1 MTNKKFKKA
10 AMALALTACVAATPL
25 AANAETPD
33 NAADVQAPAAVDHT
47 EADTQEAPEAELPVA
62 EEPEAQPAAEAAA
75 QPAAPEATPIAVELP
90 TAEETPEDEETP
102 EEKEETPV
110 EVTPTE
116 DAVVEKETPAK
127 VAPAPAAAKANADIP
142 MEDPDADI
150 LIEDPDADIA
160 TMDGAENAVSDEHEA
175 KIGDTSYG
183 TLDEALKNAQ
193 VGNEVVLQKD
203 HKGNIKITEW
213 IKLNLNGKKIEGNVD
228 VDLSGKKDDA
238 ATTQDGETAA
248 NKNTVEI
255 TGGTITGATDSGV
268 TIKDAGDTNVLLK
281 DLTIEDNKGTQ
292 GGGVHIENSQNVTI
306 DHCIIRD
313 NKTTEVSPNNNASV
327 DIGAGGGVFVS
338 SNSHVTIQNDST
350 IQNNTGTRGG
360 GVYAEYSTVEVKKST
375 IQGNIA
381 TDDIIVTVDG
391 KDINENLGDGGGVYT
406 THSTVHVSNS
416 TIQKN
421 TAHGLGGGG
430 ICARDSSL
438 DVKDSSISHN
448 TANHGGGL
456 DLTDCSNATLESTSI
471 ENNSATGFGGG
482 VRAYDCG
489 VITAKN
495 CSISNNHAK
504 LEGGGL
510 DLSDCDN
517 ATLENASIKNNSTSG
532 LNDHEFG
539 GGGGVYASNV
549 TLKVINSDV
558 SDNTATSQ
566 GGGLSLY
573 DSKLT
578 AKGNTIANNEARDGG
593 GIVLNTS
600 SADLEGNTITGNKA
614 TEVGGGVYAYVR
626 SGKGNA
632 VLTLKGNTITKNEAD
647 LIGGGVHIEN
657 SQDVTIDHC
666 IIRDNKTTE
675 VSKNGSDVSVGAGGG
690 VFVSNNS
697 NVTITDSEIRNN
709 TGTRGGGIYVD
720 NSIVEVEDSTIDNN
734 TANDVPSDSPTS
746 NKGVGGG
753 IYSFDSTLTVTDS
766 TISNNTAKG
775 HNGIFKYN
783 SSGRLSSAGFGK
795 GGGGICAVGKKSD
808 VTLDGVTVTGNKA
821 IYSDSSNNGVG
832 GGINA
837 QGGKLTVTDSSTISN
852 NNARGNGGGIA
863 SEEGN
868 VLNVSDSTV
877 QGNTGNNGGGIHFGE
892 RNEKTAPTT
901 ATITDTKILDNES
914 IGSQGGGVYV
924 ATKSTAILKD
934 CTVAGNKTTS
944 MGGGI
949 CGSLASITLD
959 NVQVENNKATSA
971 SGMGGGVFLQGIAVP
986 GSLTLQNGSIIRN
999 NTASSMGGGLFLY
1012 GNVGLKSE
1020 NSEISGN
1027 KALYGAGIAASQYL
1041 ANFASPKL
1049 ELVDTK
1055 VNNNGDASTVMGGGI
1070 YAASGV
1076 TVTSKNTKFL
1086 GNTANTAGGI
1096 LLYLNSSADLNNSE
1110 VSSNTATGNGGG
1122 VYVYDATC
1130 SLTASNGT
1138 VFRENTAAS
1147 GGAIQN
1153 GGTLTVEDGVII
1165 SGNTATEFGGGI
1177 LNNGVLTLKK
1187 GTSLV
1192 ENSAGL
1198 YGGGLCS
1205 SGTVEVESGAKLYN
1219 NHAAQAG
1226 DDVYLFGK
1234 GSTLTLTKVG
1244 DDWMLDD
1251 CGHKINGWF
1260 ADLLDARWDA
1270 DGKQEHVINLKDY
1283 KADGLTIVENE
1294 DGSYTITIL
1303 DENATLALK
1312 AAHNVTPKPTPDPDP
1327 EPTPDPDTPDTP
1339 VSPEGPTTPPVQDAT
1354 PDEAETPVTPE
1365 NPANPSVQD
1374 ATPDAVAALPKTGV
1388 NWFTALAMALS
1399 GMALMAAGAF
1409 TSLFAKSKH

>member
-25 AANAETPD
+25 AANAETPE

-47 EADTQEAPEAELPVA
+47 EADTQEALEAELPVE

-90 TAEETPEDEETP
+90 TAEETPE
-102 EEKEETPV
+102 EKEETPV

-127 VAPAPAAAKANADIP
+127 VAPAPAKADVDTPIEN
-142 MEDPDADI
+142 PDADI

-160 TMDGAENAVSDEHEA
+160 TMDGAENAVSEDA
-175 KIGDTSYG
+175 ATITGGNSYS
-183 TLDEALKNAQ
+183 TLDDALKDAND
-193 VGNEVVLQKD
+193 GDEVVLQKD
-203 HKGNIKITEW
+203 HTGNIIIAKW
-213 IKLNLNGKKIEGNVD
+213 IKLNLNKHKIEGNVD
-228 VDLSGKKDDA
+228 VDLSKKQDDA
-238 ATTQDGETAA
+238 ATSQDGETAVD
-248 NKNTVEI
+248 KKVEI
-255 TGGTITGATDSGV
+255 VDGTITGSTTSGV
-268 TIKDAGDTNVLLK
+268 TIKDAEDTNVLLK

-292 GGGVHIENSQNVTI
+292 
-306 DHCIIRD
+306 
-313 NKTTEVSPNNNASV
+313 
-327 DIGAGGGVFVS
+327 
-338 SNSHVTIQNDST
+338 
-350 IQNNTGTRGG
+350 
-360 GVYAEYSTVEVKKST
+360 
-375 IQGNIA
+375 
-381 TDDIIVTVDG
+381 
-391 KDINENLGDGGGVYT
+391 
-406 THSTVHVSNS
+406 
-416 TIQKN
+416 
-421 TAHGLGGGG
+421 
-430 ICARDSSL
+430 
-438 DVKDSSISHN
+438 
-448 TANHGGGL
+448 
-456 DLTDCSNATLESTSI
+456 
-471 ENNSATGFGGG
+471 
-482 VRAYDCG
+482 
-489 VITAKN
+489 
-495 CSISNNHAK
+495 
-504 LEGGGL
+504 
-510 DLSDCDN
+510 
-517 ATLENASIKNNSTSG
+517 
-532 LNDHEFG
+532 
-539 GGGGVYASNV
+539 
-549 TLKVINSDV
+549 
-558 SDNTATSQ
+558 
-566 GGGLSLY
+566 
-573 DSKLT
+573 
-578 AKGNTIANNEARDGG
+578 
-593 GIVLNTS
+593 
-600 SADLEGNTITGNKA
+600 
-614 TEVGGGVYAYVR
+614 
-626 SGKGNA
+626 
-632 VLTLKGNTITKNEAD
+632 
-647 LIGGGVHIEN
+647 GGGVHIEN

-1130 SLTASNGT
+1130 SLTTSNGT
-1138 VFRENTAAS
+1138 VFRENSAAS

-1283 KADGLTIVENE
+1283 AADGLTIVENE
-1294 DGSYTITIL
+1294 DGSYTITIW
-1303 DENATLALK
+1303 DDNTTMALK
-1312 AAHNVTPKPTPDPDP
+1312 AAHNVAPKPTPDPDP

-1354 PDEAETPVTPE
+1354 PDDAETPVTPE

-1374 ATPDAVAALPKTGV
+1374 ATPDSTVAALPKTGV

-1399 GMALMAAGAF
+1399 GMALTVAGAF